1 MFNDKCNKTTSGGL
15 NVWNNIVFGYIF
27 EKTLRHTGRFLQFSI
42 LQVCTHSLNACT
54 ELKIKVLR

>member
-1 MFNDKCNKTTSGGL
+1 MYTNDKCNKTTSGGL
-15 NVWNNIVFGYIF
+15 NVLNIVFGYIF

-54 ELKIKVLR
+54 ELKIKVK